1 MKPWLKRTL
10 LALAALVV
18 VWIGAYWYFM
28 NAYMNDMKVRSQV
41 AEMISKAQAERR
53 PVKIALKGA
62 ELDGHTLTLTPKQQG
77 DQIVEWTC
85 ASDAPA
91 RLLPALCRNPIGK

>member
-1 MKPWLKRTL
+1 LKLWLKRTL
-10 LALAALVV
+10 FALAALAV
-18 VWIGAYWYFM
+18 VWIGVYWYLM
-28 NAYMNDMKVRSQV
+28 SAYLDDLKVRSQV

-62 ELDGHTLTLTPKQQG
+62 ELDGHALELQPKLQG

-85 ASDAPA
+85 ASDAPT
-91 RLLPALCRNPIGK
+91 RLLPAFCRNPIGK